1 MQDAQGT
8 FSQIENSI
16 DVVTTRV
23 EEVSHSIKELNLLR
37 STLLFDPGSCLAH
50 DVS

>member
-16 DVVTTRV
+16 EVVTTRV
-23 EEVSHSIKELNLLR
+23 EEVSNSIKELNLFS
-37 STLLFDPGSCLAH
+37 STLLFDPGSL
-50 DVS
+50 VS